1 MDELVRFMESVAG
14 DAELE
19 EELVN
24 AADEAAVE
32 AIGKSRGF
40 DFSAADLNEALEV
53 AQGVLRE
60 AEAEAPF
67 SSEDLQSMPGRLG
80 LILFVVRMLGLKRHE
95 RF

>member
-32 AIGKSRGF
+32 AIGKGRGF
-40 DFSAADLNEALEV
+40 DFSAADLSEALEV

-67 SSEDLQSMPGRLG
+67 SAEDLQSMPGRLG

>member
-1 MDELVRFMESVAG
+1 MEELVRFMESVAG

-19 EELVN
+19 EALIG
-24 AADEAAVE
+24 AADETAVE
-32 AIGKSRGF
+32 SIGKERGF
-40 DFSAADLNEALEV
+40 DFSAADVVEALEV
-53 AQGVLRE
+53 AQGVLRD

-67 SSEDLQSMPGRLG
+67 SPADLESMPGRLG